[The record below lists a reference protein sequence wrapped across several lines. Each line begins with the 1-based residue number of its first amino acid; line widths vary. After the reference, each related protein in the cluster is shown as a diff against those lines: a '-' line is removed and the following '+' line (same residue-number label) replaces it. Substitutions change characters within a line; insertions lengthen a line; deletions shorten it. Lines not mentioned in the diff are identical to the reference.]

1 MSVISRLSSS
11 VGRKD
16 QEPNLEL
23 ARELRD
29 TRNEKAIAELVEN
42 LSGDSKAIQH
52 DCIKVLYS
60 IGYDDAGLISKY
72 VSEFLH
78 LLRLKDNHMVWG
90 AMIALSTIA
99 AERADEI
106 YASIDLIFRTI
117 ETGSIITIDNGI
129 SVLAQLASTEEA
141 REKEIVPY
149 LLEHLQECRPKEIA
163 QHAEKSMA
171 AMNASNKAQ
180 FVEVIAKRVDS
191 LSASQKTRVKKV
203 LRKIEK
209 I

>member
-99 AERADEI
+99 TDRADEI
-106 YASIDLIFRTI
+106 YANIDLIFRTI
-117 ETGSIITIDNGI
+117 ETGSVITIDNGI

-171 AMNASNKAQ
+171 AMNARNKKQ
-180 FVEVIAKRVDS
+180 FVEAISKRVDA

-203 LRKIEK
+203 LRKIEQ

>member
-16 QEPNLEL
+16 QEPNLKL

-42 LSGDSKAIQH
+42 LSGDNKAIQH

-99 AERADEI
+99 IERADEI
-106 YASIDLIFRTI
+106 YANIDLIFRTI
-117 ETGSIITIDNGI
+117 ETGSVITIDNGI
-129 SVLAQLASTEEA
+129 SVLAQLASIEES

-171 AMNASNKAQ
+171 AMNAKNKDQ
-180 FVEVIAKRVDS
+180 FMEAISKRVEG

-203 LRKIEK
+203 LRKIEQ

>member
-1 MSVISRLSSS
+1 MTVISRLSSS

-42 LSGDSKAIQH
+42 LSGDNKAIQH

-60 IGYDDAGLISKY
+60 IGYDDAGLVSKY

-99 AERADEI
+99 
-106 YASIDLIFRTI
+106 T
-117 ETGSIITIDNGI
+117 
-129 SVLAQLASTEEA
+129 
-141 REKEIVPY
+141 
-149 LLEHLQECRPKEIA
+149 
-163 QHAEKSMA
+163 
-171 AMNASNKAQ
+171 
-180 FVEVIAKRVDS
+180 
-191 LSASQKTRVKKV
+191 
-203 LRKIEK
+203 
-209 I
+209 